1 MGEEGSEGARRK
13 SPPATCNPPGVG
25 SAHSGLNGTEVS
37 EQRCDVMDVMKIR
50 AMVAHDEREIQAR
63 CRMGAME

>member
-1 MGEEGSEGARRK
+1 MTQVLPGTFK
-13 SPPATCNPPGVG
+13 PPGVG
-25 SAHSGLNGTEVS
+25 FPHSGSNDAEAS